1 MKRHFLAT
9 LALAAF
15 SLVLQNQD
23 AMAQSIRS
31 NSPSKPKNGSLQAM
45 LHIPVK
51 YKKGVRSDT
60 PSEAVVLGLAK
71 QKVYAFRTVD
81 YPAATWSS
89 VGDYNASTA
98 VGYYTIGNTDGL
110 PFYFKGTTNYQLL
123 LPAGGYSGNINGI
136 SSTGVM
142 VGTYFDGKGTGHH
155 GFIWDGK
162 TFTTL
167 DYPNSTNTDAGGINK
182 AGVVVGQYTDHSDA
196 QHGFMY
202 SKGTYTT
209 IDPPGAVNT
218 GAAGIN
224 SNGDIVG
231 KSPFL
236 RAPAASS

>member
-123 LPAGGYSGNINGI
+123 LPEAIPAT
-136 SSTGVM
+136 STV
-142 VGTYFDGKGTGHH
+142 
-155 GFIWDGK
+155 
-162 TFTTL
+162 
-167 DYPNSTNTDAGGINK
+167 S
-182 AGVVVGQYTDHSDA
+182 A
-196 QHGFMY
+196 Q
-202 SKGTYTT
+202 
-209 IDPPGAVNT
+209 
-218 GAAGIN
+218 
-224 SNGDIVG
+224 
-231 KSPFL
+231 
-236 RAPAASS
+236 RA